1 MGVVGGAMVFELEG
15 GGCRGWFLGFLLV
28 ESKVNGVFGVLG
40 GTYLST
46 AAVTLLRT
54 RELATLSE
62 FILFGM
68 VCDTFSCSTCSS
80 QGTV

>member
-15 GGCRGWFLGFLLV
+15 GGCRGWFLGLLLV
-28 ESKVNGVFGVLG
+28 ESKVNGVLG

-54 RELATLSE
+54 KELATLSE